1 MCICGIS
8 LGISSFVSGQTSK
21 QNFCVDNL
29 VSLWKCVFY
38 LLRVSQPE
46 ITTLVRNENIIA
58 WLLLNNE
65 VDNILCIDF
74 MIRMTCLAFVLFA
87 FDSLFKCV

>member
-1 MCICGIS
+1 M
-8 LGISSFVSGQTSK
+8 
-21 QNFCVDNL
+21 
-29 VSLWKCVFY
+29 FY

-58 WLLLNNE
+58 RLLLNNE
-65 VDNILCIDF
+65 LDILCIDF
-74 MIRMTCLAFVLFA
+74 MIRMTCLAFVLFVLFA